1 MHEHIEPLPKPSEKS
16 AQPYIAGFALSIALT
31 IGAFMLVWAYQASD
45 GQMYSRSLLLG
56 LLAVLAIAQLLVQA
70 RFFLHVSRERK
81 QRLNLVAALFTAMV
95 VLTIVVGSIW
105 IMQNL
110 NYTMMSH
117 DTSSEIQQD
126 EGITH

>member
-16 AQPYIAGFALSIALT
+16 VQPYIAGFALSVALT

-56 LLAVLAIAQLLVQA
+56 FLAVLAIAQLLVQA

>member
-16 AQPYIAGFALSIALT
+16 VQPYIAGFALSVALT